1 MFSSIVVGTDGSQT
15 SGRAVAVAGE
25 LARRCG
31 ARLHLV
37 HGFRDPGESGPAPA
51 PARRPAAGDAVAGGP
66 SLWRQ
71 SSADVLAAAAEDPN
85 LDGVDLEVH
94 SVVGGAAEV
103 IIEVAG
109 RVGADLI
116 VVGNRGMQG
125 PRQPPEAVP
134 NVVAHAAPCHVLI
147 AKTT

>member
-37 HGFRDPGESGPAPA
+37 HGFRDPGEAGAALAGHS
-51 PARRPAAGDAVAGGP
+51 RAGDAGPGGP

-71 SSADVLAAAAEDPN
+71 SSEGVLAAAAEDPN

>member
-15 SGRAVAVAGE
+15 SARAVALAGE
-25 LARRCG
+25 LARRFG

-37 HGFRDPGESGPAPA
+37 NGFRDPGESGLGVGGAPA
-51 PARRPAAGDAVAGGP
+51 PGGVGGVGP
-66 SLWRQ
+66 SWWRQ
-71 SSADVLAAAAEDPN
+71 SSEDVLAAAAEDPN
-85 LDGVDLEVH
+85 LRDVDLEVH
-94 SVVGGAAEV
+94 SEVGGAAQV
-103 IIEVAG
+103 LIGVAE

-125 PRQPPEAVP
+125 ARQPPEAVP